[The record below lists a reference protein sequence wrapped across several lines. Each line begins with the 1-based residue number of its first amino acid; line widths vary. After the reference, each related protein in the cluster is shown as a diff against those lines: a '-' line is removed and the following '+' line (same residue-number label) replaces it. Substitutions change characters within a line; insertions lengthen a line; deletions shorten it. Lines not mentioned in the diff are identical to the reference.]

1 MRSSPAVWV
10 LSTVPMGVLGGVL
23 SRPYVLNKTTT
34 ADSDEL
40 FDTNCFAVIKFVN
53 RNTLP
58 HPISINRQCSTQLTG
73 RNTPSIFFMAEC
85 CIYFDTI
92 TDIRL
97 LTTVEPS
104 NSDILI
110 VYFGVYPRPYIR
122 CNSSYLKDS
131 FQRANIDL
139 IG

>member
-34 ADSDEL
+34 
-40 FDTNCFAVIKFVN
+40 AVIKFVN